1 MSEYKSGK
9 GPVISYTDDSAMTLT
24 MAQSLVGCQKFDH
37 LDMAKRYFNKLS
49 ENEVFIIDMPF
60 MIRGIIIMCII
71 FMAIH
76 FLGVH
81 VLETHV

>member
-37 LDMAKRYFNKLS
+37 LDMAKRYFDKLS
-49 ENEVFIIDMPF
+49 EDEV
-60 MIRGIIIMCII
+60 
-71 FMAIH
+71 
-76 FLGVH
+76 LS
-81 VLETHV
+81 